1 MLPPANFHPTLKPA
15 YRRSEERSEQLHLPA
30 SLLPVNFA
38 PNSSSEI
45 ASTLPLATPEDSDI
59 DSSSAISTKDNTDGE
74 SNQPSSTNTVLR
86 VSGPLS
92 SPTQTVAVDPNTA
105 RSSTTL
111 SGAPSMSSFVLPSH
125 YRGASFGRRSTFPR
139 MDSGQIKGGFG
150 ASFQSMR
157 VHRVKLL
164 DEQILEIPL
173 KVLYCVVCKCKERR
187 CTLLELQNRMW
198 MLTFHFS
205 LGFFLT
211 FKPVVAEARHCK
223 PPKSATGADLFREVC
238 QALNLQERDFFGL
251 YFYKHGGADAI
262 AHLSTTTSRPFRLTG
277 GPTPRRM
284 PWQVDSA
291 EACAV
296 HHRGVSAKN
305 SWFWFGVRIYPSNP
319 SEGSL
324 DELTRYLLCLQ
335 LRQDLICGRL
345 ACSFFT
351 HAMLAAYWVQSELGD
366 WDLYQKCCS
375 ASEDGSGGT
384 DYLNAMRLAS
394 PAGADVIAAER
405 EWMTSRTGPPQP
417 PPLVHTSPSFL
428 RQVALFHRF
437 LKGIV
442 PSQADSLFLQTAGKL
457 ATYGIDFH
465 RFHSS
470 GSSTAHLNAA
480 GNLSG
485 DLENRRNFVRGS
497 GLSQSMRHKTS
508 TKSSTLMNRFSRT
521 RLSLS
526 PSTAVTRVNSH
537 VAPTSANTGLD
548 GVQSPSSLS
557 ATRHQYPN
565 FLGVFYGGIYV
576 YRGRLRLEHH
586 PWSAIVKMAYRRA
599 SFRLCLRLANSE
611 KDGLVQIVKFDC
623 GTTALAK
630 RIYRSCVDHHALFRL
645 HGFNGRLNGPNEF
658 CTPNE
663 SFPFPTATRL
673 RRLHVGPLPNS
684 CSSRLNTVAICT
696 PASMEECCTVSV
708 ATNGTTFVPNQSST
722 PLANRHRP
730 RSVPDIRGN
739 LNAPSTPG
747 RQIALFRSAQ
757 KFFSRL
763 LRRPSVR
770 QKGHKSISKVVWR
783 SRLQPSLSEEM
794 ITQRVRDFD
803 SEEVTDL
810 SLMRTGESTS
820 SCAVLSTAASTSP
833 LPLCVYSE
841 WNRPPLPGPIWR
853 LSSVDASPGLSL
865 DTSSGLTVSR
875 DWRFLVNRGENGI
888 PNEWRG
894 CRSAWGV
901 VENVPLAADESAAA
915 PACFAQRRFFFEVR
929 LNGCGPVR
937 IGWATE
943 DASLVLGED
952 ERGFAYQTDTP
963 LPAMNDDSGC
973 DGCLKTAPAETKS
986 ENELLSGTL
995 IIGGACVATV
1005 FGSCKGD
1012 VIGCYLDL
1020 DSRLAHWTKNGS
1032 ASVNMSLP
1040 ITQFPPKTVFFPA
1053 CAIRLCDFPSD
1064 HVFAL
1069 CQNTS
1074 VTFNFG
1080 DAPFAY
1086 GPMLPTGSQF
1096 SSSWLPL
1103 ASANLVA
1110 EVVGCADN
1118 RIVGSVLFP
1127 IRLIPNPR
1135 TSCILVQQ
1143 SEPGC
1148 PSNGSL
1154 LSADRLCARARLHAG
1169 WQVCACSA
1177 RFHFLVMVPLSTTC
1191 PTTLLRHPEE
1201 DRRIPEHATLKDL
1214 DSLWKHLF
1222 FNIIFLWFCTLSN
1235 AFLCVDLSPFFLQ
1248 SLYASS
1254 SIPPPAD
1261 VTSQQHQLPCVYFEV
1276 RILESLNIPGSGVF
1290 VGFSTGRPIH
1300 NVDKDA
1306 TSFGIIFEQGSN
1318 MGTSLLHAGVKRP
1331 YGRALRQGDVIGCI
1345 LNLQSGLVVWAS
1357 NGEHLGHIVQLFTS
1371 PSQLP
1376 GSENTAALAD
1386 DVILIPPQP
1395 DERCFNFCPVFS
1407 LCNTSIEVNFGDG
1420 SSPLKY
1426 IDKHSNCIP
1435 LCQYQ
1440 RMLED
1445 STFSSNTLHQPLKG
1459 SVKSHRHHSFAQY
1472 RMATNQNSVN
1482 GHQPAVTTAGV
1493 HKSASCLSALATSSA
1508 TVNSHACTEAL
1519 DSQAL
1524 LRAKIPL
1531 VPVKTHTWRLNSA
1544 PTDNGIVRLITS
1556 PTIPA
1561 PWSPVDQVLPIVRTH
1576 RITFSGI
1583 RPVEQMETGD
1593 DADGTSGSLRRSA
1606 SDSVQCVTTPRCPP
1620 VMAVIQHLCGQSQQ
1634 SCSSAA
1640 NKSSSSSLIESL
1652 SVNDAGVELPLA
1664 KGTIENAESGACY
1677 SGKRALIGCFIP

>member
-173 KVLYCVVCKCKERR
+173 K
-187 CTLLELQNRMW
+187 
-198 MLTFHFS
+198 
-205 LGFFLT
+205 
-211 FKPVVAEARHCK
+211 
-223 PPKSATGADLFREVC
+223 KSATGADLFREVC

-296 HHRGVSAKN
+296 HHRGVSFWLKMDRKIGDQCKKN

-794 ITQRVRDFD
+794 ITQR
-803 SEEVTDL
+803 EEVTDL

-1053 CAIRLCDFPSD
+1053 CAIR
-1064 HVFAL
+1064 
-1069 CQNTS
+1069 NTS

-1169 WQVCACSA
+1169 W
-1177 RFHFLVMVPLSTTC
+1177 
-1191 PTTLLRHPEE
+1191 
-1201 DRRIPEHATLKDL
+1201 
-1214 DSLWKHLF
+1214 
-1222 FNIIFLWFCTLSN
+1222 
-1235 AFLCVDLSPFFLQ
+1235 Q